1 MWSNG
6 VEKNREVDE
15 EHDGDYVEKE
25 FELARGKFDRDGDE
39 GREAVG
45 MEYCIVVNS

>member
-25 FELARGKFDRDGDE
+25 FELARGGLTEMMMKAE
-39 GREAVG
+39 KL
-45 MEYCIVVNS
+45 